1 MLKIDRK
8 KKIEIL
14 HLIVMEKLG
23 EALNYKYFEPLEIMK
38 FLYNIKVILMK
49 KCYEICGG

>member
-8 KKIEIL
+8 KNRN
-14 HLIVMEKLG
+14 LIFNCNGKLG